1 MNTIIWAGSLIS
13 NGTSGVL
20 NTAKTVYGNASFV
33 DRVSATSYVSN
44 AGVTTTGTLV
54 QYKSPTGA
62 DMQNLIFTT
71 ALATL
76 RNRINTQPTTNKTP
90 LNAVALTIIPADGS
104 PNYSLTVDTENIWWI
119 EDAALNEAYVTLWN
133 STLSL
138 SDVYK
143 VSITGGASALQT
155 LINN

>member
-33 DRVSATSYVSN
+33 DKVAATSYRSN
-44 AGVTTTGTLV
+44 AGVITTGTLV

-62 DMQNLIFTT
+62 DLQNLIFTT

-76 RNRINTQPTTNKTP
+76 RTRINTQPTTNKTP
-90 LNAVALTIIPADGS
+90 LNAVALTIIPAGG
-104 PNYSLTVDTENIWWI
+104 PNYSLTVDAGAIWWI
-119 EDAALNEAYVTLWN
+119 EDAATNQAYVTLWD
-133 STLSL
+133 STLSQ
-138 SDVYK
+138 SVVYK
-143 VSITGGASALQT
+143 VSITGGAAALQT